1 VVVYDVP
8 LLVEKGLQD
17 DYDVVVV
24 VDAADDVRL
33 RRLVDPRG
41 MTAADAGARMASQ
54 ASRDERLAVADEV
67 VVNDAGLDALAAR
80 VDELW
85 IALAA
90 RAGSG

>member
-1 VVVYDVP
+1 

-17 DYDVVVV
+17 GYDVVVV

-33 RRLVDPRG
+33 RRLVDRRG
-41 MTAADAGARMASQ
+41 MPADDARARIATQ

-67 VVNDAGLDALAAR
+67 VANDAGLDALAER
-80 VDELW
+80 VNQLW
-85 IALAA
+85 GVLAA